1 MGGGGRVKGRKPKP
15 VELRVIH
22 GTAANER
29 VIAAQPRPRRV
40 LPRCPSHLTG
50 EAEKCWHRL
59 ARELYDAGLLA
70 SIDRDALT
78 AYCAAY
84 ARWRKAEEMLAKTG
98 EVILTNTRSET
109 SEDGTVTNSGGNLVQ
124 NPWLAVSNRA
134 LDQMTKLAAEFGMT
148 PSSRSRVKAEIS
160 AARQAQPERA
170 RSVAAAPN
178 AGDDPR
184 RALGSDA

>member
-1 MGGGGRVKGRKPKP
+1 MKGRKPKP
-15 VELRVIH
+15 VVLRVIH
-22 GTAANER
+22 GSAAVER
-29 VIAAQPRPRRV
+29 ANAELPRPRRV

-134 LDQMTKLAAEFGMT
+134 LDQMTKLAQEFGMT

>member
-1 MGGGGRVKGRKPKP
+1 MRGPKPKP
-15 VELRVIH
+15 VELRVLH
-22 GTAANER
+22 GGAYER
-29 VIAAQPRPRRV
+29 ALATQPKPRRV

-59 ARELYDAGLLA
+59 SRDLYDAGLLA

-84 ARWRKAEEMLAKTG
+84 ARWRKAEAMLVERG
-98 EVILTNTRSET
+98 EVILTNAKSET

-178 AGDDPR
+178 AEDDPR
-184 RALGSDA
+184 RALESGT